1 MNQLLSDADK
11 RALVSRILK
20 DMWSHHCFSICD
32 VDKCL
37 EILEL
42 QRPACYGDWHKLHCV
57 HWDKMPKGLPEK
69 VMGSV
74 LQELTKLNISSL
86 IDMAFTESAKQ
97 EGARNGNLLLL
108 GMEN

>member
-11 RALVSRILK
+11 RALVTRLLK
-20 DMWSHHCFSICD
+20 DMWSSTHFNICTI
-32 VDKCL
+32 DKCL
-37 EILEL
+37 SVLEL
-42 QRPACYGDWHKLHCV
+42 QRPPCYGDWQKLHCID
-57 HWDKMPKGLPEK
+57 WDKMPRGLPERI
-69 VMGSV
+69 MGSV
-74 LQELTKLNISSL
+74 LQELTKLNIGSL